1 MASII
6 ACISEKASLYYVRG
20 LTYRKLKRLRIMK
33 NTERKNL
40 IFGFLSKAGLKRMTA
55 ILYCIVPLLIFAV
68 GFSAWTI
75 IGHDVKSGGG
85 SFVADGIINS
95 YDYITVDTTDFG
107 DINLYPTGIYDSE
120 GKIADQATIEAKYTL
135 QIGKCYADLLKTATD
150 KKLYADF
157 TLNFVDGKGYSA
169 FYNNLSYEVTVEG
182 AANTI
187 KENTGL
193 THNGVTF
200 TGAQKATDS
209 SYTVSL
215 TMDLTNFSLGENNE
229 HLNDTFTLSFKYTL
243 APKAADY
250 QTVYNK
256 LVSEDL
262 KLMVDVRITDVAPV
276 SA

>member
-1 MASII
+1 
-6 ACISEKASLYYVRG
+6 
-20 LTYRKLKRLRIMK
+20 MK